1 MDGRSMN
8 IEVATVGIIA
18 NPLAGTDVRRLSSPA
33 GHTSNAAKIAIVRRI
48 ASAALEAGART
59 VLIAADASG
68 LGDRAVTLIGPG
80 AVLLDEPATGTRHDS
95 VAAARRMW
103 KRGCAVVV
111 VVGGDGTCR
120 DVAIGWP
127 GAPVIAVSTGTNNV
141 FPQSLDP
148 VAAGTAAGLLAAGR
162 VPIDAVCALAKRIVV
177 HVGDDEH
184 VALVDVAVLDGNR
197 VGSRAVV
204 DAGRIRALVA
214 AISSPVAAGMSSIAG
229 RVAPLGPDDPD
240 GVVVHLGGVGR
251 RVRVP
256 LVPGSFATVVLNKVE
271 RLQRGAIVRF
281 SGPAVLAFD
290 GERDVVAGAG
300 TTIEVT
306 IDGGGPL
313 RIDVERVLRLAVER
327 GAFDVADVGEG
338 SGGD

>member
-1 MDGRSMN
+1 MN
-8 IEVATVGIIA
+8 IDAAAVGIIA

-48 ASAALEAGART
+48 ASAALEGGART
-59 VLIAADASG
+59 VLVAADASG
-68 LGDRAVTLIGPG
+68 LGERAVTLIGPG
-80 AVLLDEPATGTRHDS
+80 AVLLDEPATGTRHDT
-95 VAAARRMW
+95 VTAARSMW

-111 VVGGDGTCR
+111 VLGGDGTCR

-127 GAPVIAVSTGTNNV
+127 GAPLIAVSTGTNNV

-148 VAAGTAAGLLAAGR
+148 VAAGTAAGLIAAGR
-162 VPIDAVCALAKRIVV
+162 VPIDAVCAPAKRLVV
-177 HVGDDEH
+177 HVGKDEH
-184 VALVDVAVLDGNR
+184 IALVDVAVLDGSR

-204 DAGRIRALVA
+204 DAGRVRAVVVS
-214 AISSPVAAGMSSIAG
+214 ISTPVASGLSSIAG

-240 GVVVHLGGVGR
+240 GVVVHVGGVGR

-256 LVPGSFATVVLNKVE
+256 VVPGSFDTVVVTAVE
-271 RLQRGAIVRF
+271 RLQRGAMVRF

-290 GERDVVAGAG
+290 GERDVVVGAE
-300 TTIEVT
+300 TTIDVT

-327 GAFDVADVGEG
+327 GAFDVREG
-338 SGGD
+338 SDGD

>member
-1 MDGRSMN
+1 MSID
-8 IEVATVGIIA
+8 VATVGIIV

-33 GHTSNAAKIAIVRRI
+33 GHTSNAAKVDIVRRI
-48 ASAALEAGART
+48 ASAALESGART
-59 VLIAADASG
+59 VLIAADAAG
-68 LGDRAVTLIGPG
+68 LGDRAVMRTGRG
-80 AVLLDEPATGTRHDS
+80 AVLLDDPGTGTRHDT

-103 KRGCAVVV
+103 KQGCAVVV

-127 GAPVIAVSTGTNNV
+127 GAPLIAVSTGTNNV

-162 VPIDAVCALAKRIVV
+162 VPMDAVCAPAKRIVV
-177 HVGDDEH
+177 YVGDDEH
-184 VALVDVAVLDGNR
+184 IALVDVAVLDGSR

-204 DAGRIRALVA
+204 DAGRIRAVIA
-214 AISSPVAAGMSSIAG
+214 AISTPIASGLTSIAG
-229 RVAPLGPDDPD
+229 RVEPLGQEDPD

-251 RVRVP
+251 RVRIP
-256 LVPGSFATVVLNKVE
+256 LVPGSFGTVVVNKVE
-271 RLQRGAIVRF
+271 RLARGATVRF

-290 GERDVVAGAG
+290 GERDVVVRAG
-300 TTIEVT
+300 TTIDVT

-313 RIDVERVLRLAVER
+313 RVDVGRVLRLAVER
-327 GAFDVADVGEG
+327 GAFDVGEG
-338 SGGD
+338 TGGD